1 MNNLPATNGSGYQ
14 TVIERAALDP
24 NFDVD
29 KLERLVAMQE
39 AQELRSGERAF
50 NEALSAAEAEMT
62 TISTDANN
70 PQTRSRYATFARLD
84 GAIRPIY
91 THHGFGISWNTE
103 PMGEPNMIRIVG
115 MLSNG
120 ITARRFQVDMPIITQ
135 GLRGG
140 DMMTRTHATMSAFS
154 YGKRQLLIA
163 MFNLAIG
170 DDDDGNKAGGRP
182 APRTPPPVNQA
193 RNNQAQQQAAPP
205 FELTDP
211 DTGEVIN
218 GPWLVK
224 YTEQD
229 DYGTWGQRFLGAVRN
244 LSSTIED
251 IDAWVEKN
259 HETLKKMETE
269 KPAHFDVLRSRVNEI
284 KQGYLDDAVR
294 S

>member
-1 MNNLPATNGSGYQ
+1 MNTMPATVSGYHS
-14 TVIERAALDP
+14 VIERAALDP

-91 THHGFGISWNTE
+91 TNHGFGISWNTE
-103 PMGEPNMIRIVG
+103 PMGEPNAIRIVG

-120 ITARRFQVDMPIITQ
+120 IAARRFQVDMPIVTQ

-163 MFNLAIG
+163 MFNLAVG
-170 DDDDGNKAGGRP
+170 DDDDGNKAGGR
-182 APRTPPPVNQA
+182 RSPPSVNQA
-193 RNNQAQQQAAPP
+193 RNSQPQPP
-205 FELTDP
+205 EFELNDP
-211 DTGEVIN
+211 DTGEVIRS
-218 GPWLVK
+218 PAAVK
-224 YTEQD
+224 FTEQD
-229 DYGTWGQRFLGAVRN
+229 DFSTWGQRFLGAVRN
-244 LSSTIED
+244 LSATIED
-251 IDAWVEKN
+251 IDRWIELN
-259 HETLKKMETE
+259 HETLERMQKE
-269 KPAHFDVLRSRVNEI
+269 KQPYFDLLRSRVEEI
-284 KQGYLDDAVR
+284 KQGHLNK
-294 S
+294 